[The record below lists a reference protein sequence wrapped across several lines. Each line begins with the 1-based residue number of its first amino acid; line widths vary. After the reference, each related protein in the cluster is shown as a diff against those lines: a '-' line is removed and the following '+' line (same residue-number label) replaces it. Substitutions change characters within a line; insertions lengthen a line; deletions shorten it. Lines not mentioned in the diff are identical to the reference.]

1 MMKNPDFITEDQVKA
16 MTAELGTPLQI
27 KKIENTAVITTLF
40 QFRDGSL
47 VEHTYHV
54 SEDKHVFTLLQGQ

>member
-1 MMKNPDFITEDQVKA
+1 MKKPVFITEDQVKA
-16 MTAELGTPLQI
+16 MTAELGIPQQPE
-27 KKIENTAVITTLF
+27 KIENEVVITTLF

-47 VEHTYHV
+47 VKHTYHV